1 MLGRVSTYSLQ
12 FGLRDSIRELQV
24 DLEKA
29 QQESVSGR
37 YADTGLVLGASVTN
51 NLDWRVEL
59 NGLKATVDRN
69 NRAKE
74 KAAVTQSAMDFIRK
88 AASELMDLLPAA
100 RTSQNGKEVARNGSQ
115 LSLGAIADGLRT
127 SFAGAYLFSGISA
140 DVDPL
145 VDYQGSPAEAAFD
158 AAFLAEFGF
167 AKTDAQAVNIT
178 ASQITQF
185 LNGSFS
191 DIFDDPN
198 WQANWSS
205 ASSVNPQTQIDKHTR
220 VDASANIG
228 ERPFRDVLWAATAVL
243 ELSNTAI
250 GQGAFQ
256 AVTDAAL
263 TKLANSAQGLGEIQA
278 RIGQAQKSMEI
289 ANNRMESRSSLLE
302 SAIARTEG
310 VDPYEAVTRLNSLSN
325 QLEASYSVTSR
336 ISKLSLMN
344 YI

>member
-12 FGLRDSIRELQV
+12 FGLRDSVRELQV
-24 DLEKA
+24 DIQKA
-29 QQESVSGR
+29 QQESVTGR
-37 YADTGLVLGASVTN
+37 HADTGLVLGTRVSY
-51 NLDWRVEL
+51 NLDWRIEL
-59 NGLKATVDRN
+59 NGLNAALDRN
-69 NRAKE
+69 NRAHE
-74 KAAVTQSAMDFIRK
+74 KATATQSAIEFVRN
-88 AASELMDLLPAA
+88 AASDLMELLPAA

-127 SFAGAYLFSGISA
+127 SFAGTYLFSGIST

-167 AKTDAQAVNIT
+167 VKTDAQAANIT

-198 WQANWSS
+198 WQANWSNV
-205 ASSVNPQTQIDKHTR
+205 SSVNPQTQIDKHTR
-220 VDASANIG
+220 VEASANIG
-228 ERPFRDVLWAATAVL
+228 ERPFRDVLWAATAVF

-250 GQGAFQ
+250 GQGTFQ
-256 AVTDAAL
+256 AVADAAL

-278 RIGQAQKSMEI
+278 RIGQAQKSMEM

>member
-29 QQESVSGR
+29 QQESISGR
-37 YADTGLVLGASVTN
+37 HADTGLVLGTRVSY
-51 NLDWRVEL
+51 NLDWRIEL
-59 NGLKATVDRN
+59 NGLNTTVDRN

-74 KAAVTQSAMDFIRK
+74 KAAATQSAMDFIRN
-88 AASELMDLLPAA
+88 AASELMEMLPAA

-127 SFAGAYLFSGISA
+127 SFAGTYLFSGISA

-145 VDYQGSPAEAAFD
+145 VDYQGSPAETAFD
-158 AAFLAEFGF
+158 AAFQAEFGF
-167 AKTDAQAVNIT
+167 AKTDAQAANIS

-185 LNGSFS
+185 LNGTFS

-205 ASSVNPQTQIDKHTR
+205 VSSVNPQTQIDKHTK

-228 ERPFRDVLWAATAVL
+228 ERPFRDVLWAAIAVF

-256 AVTDAAL
+256 AIADAAL

-289 ANNRMESRSSLLE
+289 ANNKMESRSSLLE

-310 VDPYEAVTRLNSLSN
+310 VDPYDAVTRLNSLSN